1 MIDTPIFKKG
11 LKGGSNE
18 LWSPSELNSSGAPY
32 IVNRSLHSLISS
44 VLFAPPG
51 LKWYTQ
57 SHPLYR
63 STTDKYSCFSIEK

>member
-1 MIDTPIFKKG
+1 MIDTPIFKEG

-18 LWSPSELNSSGAPY
+18 LSGAPY
-32 IVNRSLHSLISS
+32 IVNRPLHSLISS
-44 VLFAPPG
+44 VIFAPPV

-63 STTDKYSCFSIEK
+63 SCTDTNVSR